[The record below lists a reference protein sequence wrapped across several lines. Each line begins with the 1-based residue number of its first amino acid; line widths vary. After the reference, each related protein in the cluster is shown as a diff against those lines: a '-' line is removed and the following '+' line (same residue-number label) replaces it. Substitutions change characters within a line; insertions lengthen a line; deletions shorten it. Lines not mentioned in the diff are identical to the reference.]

1 MLYSMVSSFS
11 YIFQSKSA
19 LKKPTEEE
27 DAQKQ
32 KKKKKKK
39 THRV

>member
-11 YIFQSKSA
+11 YIFQSKST
-19 LKKPTEEE
+19 LKKPTEE